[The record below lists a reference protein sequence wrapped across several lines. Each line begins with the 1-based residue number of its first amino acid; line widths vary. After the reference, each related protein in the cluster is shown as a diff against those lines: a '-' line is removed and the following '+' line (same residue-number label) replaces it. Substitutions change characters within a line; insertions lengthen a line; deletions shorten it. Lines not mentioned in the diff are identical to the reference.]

1 MYAIVVSGG
10 KQYRVQQGETLTVD
24 RIDAEVGSSIELGPV
39 LMVGGDSPR
48 IGAPVVAGA
57 SVTAQ
62 VVAHVLGDKR
72 EIFKY
77 TRTRRT
83 RRNRGFRPSLTTLSI
98 QTITA

>member
-10 KQYRVQQGETLTVD
+10 KQYRVAEGDTLTVD
-24 RIDAEVGSSIELGPV
+24 RLDAEVGSTVQLGPV
-39 LMVGGDSPR
+39 LMVGGDSTRVGTP
-48 IGAPVVAGA
+48 AVEGA

-62 VVAHVLGDKR
+62 VLAHELGEKR
-72 EIFKY
+72 EIFQY
-77 TRTRRT
+77 RRTRRY

>member
-10 KQYRVQQGETLTVD
+10 KQYRVAEGDTLTVD
-24 RIDAEVGSSIELGPV
+24 RLDAEVGSTVQLGPV
-39 LMVGGDSPR
+39 LLVGGDEPR
-48 IGAPVVAGA
+48 VGAPAVEGA

-62 VVAHVLGDKR
+62 VLAHELGEKR
-72 EIFKY
+72 EIFQY
-77 TRTRRT
+77 RRTRRY

>member
-10 KQYRVQQGETLTVD
+10 KQYRVAEGDTLTVD
-24 RIDAEVGSSIELGPV
+24 RLDAEVGSTVQLGPV
-39 LMVGGDSPR
+39 LLVGGDATRVGTP
-48 IGAPVVAGA
+48 AVEGA

-62 VVAHVLGDKR
+62 VLAHELGEKR
-72 EIFKY
+72 EIFQY
-77 TRTRRT
+77 RRTRRY